1 MSQCWFTAGAAK
13 KPITCSASVPVL
25 TRSCQV
31 PSDSTTTSP
40 AATGRVPSPRTISPL
55 PPTMNCASSVVS
67 VWPPNRSPGAI
78 SK

>member
-1 MSQCWFTAGAAK
+1 
-13 KPITCSASVPVL
+13 
-25 TRSCQV
+25 
-31 PSDSTTTSP
+31 
-40 AATGRVPSPRTISPL
+40 VPSPRTISPL